1 VLDIVEMLAAR
12 RQHLIVEEIRRR
24 GAVRVSELTELLGVS
39 DMTVRRDLD
48 VLAGSGLVD
57 KVHGGATAR
66 RQLSTDEPGFEAK
79 SRRQFAEKEAI
90 AEAAAS
96 LVEPGQAIALSAGTT
111 TWRLAHYLAG
121 VPDLTVVTNSMQVA
135 IVLHRQP
142 RPDLTV
148 VLIGGVR
155 TPSDAL
161 VGPIAVTALRSMHV
175 DMLFMGV
182 HGMAV
187 DSGFTTPNLLEA
199 DTNKAMIETAEQ
211 LAVVVDHT
219 KWGVRGLSRMAE
231 LGEAQVLVSDDG
243 LGEDARSVLGEHVGR
258 LIVAQTAR

>member
-1 VLDIVEMLAAR
+1 MLAAK
-12 RQHLIVEEIRRR
+12 RQSLIAEEIRRR

-39 DMTVRRDLD
+39 DMTIRRDLD
-48 VLAGSGLVD
+48 VLAGSGLVE
-57 KVHGGATAR
+57 KVHGGATVR
-66 RQLSTDEPGFEAK
+66 RSPSTDEPGFEAK

-90 AEAAAS
+90 ARAAAE
-96 LVEPGQAIALSAGTT
+96 LVQPGQAIALSAGTT
-111 TWRLAHYLAG
+111 TWRLAHHLAE

-135 IVLHRQP
+135 IVLHRQA

-161 VGPIAVTALRSMHV
+161 VGPIALTALRSLHV

-182 HGMAV
+182 HGMTV

-199 DTNKAMIETAEQ
+199 ETNRALIASAEQ

-219 KWGVRGLSRMAE
+219 KWDVRGLSRMADLSE
-231 LGEAQVLVSDDG
+231 AHVLISDAGLAPEAQTVLS
-243 LGEDARSVLGEHVGR
+243 EHVGR
-258 LIVAQTAR
+258 LIVAPAGR

>member
-1 VLDIVEMLAAR
+1 MPEMLAGQ
-12 RQHLIVEEIRRR
+12 RQHLIAEEIRRR
-24 GAVRVSELTELLGVS
+24 GAMRVSELTELLGVS

-48 VLAGSGLVD
+48 VLAGSGLIE

-66 RQLSTDEPGFEAK
+66 RALSTDEPGFEPK
-79 SRRQFAEKEAI
+79 SRRQFGEKEAI
-90 AEAAAS
+90 AEAAS
-96 LVEPGQAIALSAGTT
+96 ELVEPGQAIALSAGTT
-111 TWRLAHYLAG
+111 TWRLAHCLAD

-135 IVLHRQP
+135 NVLHHQA

-161 VGPIAVTALRSMHV
+161 VGPIAVTALRSLHV

-182 HGMAV
+182 HGMAE

-199 DTNKAMIETAEQ
+199 ETNKALVASAEQ
-211 LAVVVDHT
+211 LVVVVDHT
-219 KWGVRGLSRMAE
+219 KWGVRGLSRFAQ
-231 LGEAQVLVSDDG
+231 LSDAQVLVSDDG
-243 LGEDARSVLGEHVGR
+243 LGEDAQMVLADQVGR
-258 LIVAQTAR
+258 LIVAPVGR